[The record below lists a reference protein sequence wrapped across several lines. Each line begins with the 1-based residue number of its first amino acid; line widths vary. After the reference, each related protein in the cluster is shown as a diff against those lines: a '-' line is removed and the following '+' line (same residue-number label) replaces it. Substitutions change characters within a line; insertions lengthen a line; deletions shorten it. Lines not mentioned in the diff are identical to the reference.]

1 MINLFIIQ
9 YNNNKIKNEIIRRIE
24 RERDLVIR

>member
-9 YNNNKIKNEIIRRIE
+9 YNNNKIKNEIIRRIG
-24 RERDLVIR
+24 RERDFVIR

>member
-9 YNNNKIKNEIIRRIE
+9 YNNNKIKNEIIRRIV
-24 RERDLVIR
+24 RERDFVIR

>member
-9 YNNNKIKNEIIRRIE
+9 YNNNKIKNEIIHRIG
-24 RERDLVIR
+24 RERDFVIR